1 MSSGDP
7 VSPGSASADA
17 DQATLTVT
25 RDRCDWSELLDRA
38 DSTIFHDPRWGE
50 LMQRVYGNRPFYLT
64 AKRDGQVVAAL
75 QLVHQKSFLF
85 GSRLSSLPY
94 FDASG
99 ILGDDRAGRREL
111 VKAARALADELG
123 VESVELRQ
131 FEPVDESLPTRTDK
145 VTMHLRLPQE
155 PDEAWSALKAKVRN
169 QVRKATKAGLVC
181 RQGGIELVRQFY
193 DLYAANMRI
202 LGSPPHSRR
211 FFESIIETFPE
222 RARILV
228 VAKDDGRAAA
238 ASLTLED
245 SQALRVPWAGSDH
258 RVRQLCPNMLLY
270 WEMIAQACRS
280 QGRCFD
286 FGRGTRDGGTYRFKR
301 QWGAQEVP
309 LHWQYLLSPGKEM
322 PDLRPDSAKYRL
334 MVACWRKLP
343 MPVAKLLGPGII
355 SKLS

>member
-25 RDRCDWSELLDRA
+25 RDRCDWSELLARA

-99 ILGDDRAGRREL
+99 ILGDDRAGRQEL

-131 FEPVDESLPTRTDK
+131 FDPENED
-145 VTMHLRLPQE
+145 
-155 PDEAWSALKAKVRN
+155 
-169 QVRKATKAGLVC
+169 
-181 RQGGIELVRQFY
+181 
-193 DLYAANMRI
+193 AAN
-202 LGSPPHSRR
+202 
-211 FFESIIETFPE
+211 IE
-222 RARILV
+222 R
-228 VAKDDGRAAA
+228 G
-238 ASLTLED
+238 
-245 SQALRVPWAGSDH
+245 LR
-258 RVRQLCPNMLLY
+258 
-270 WEMIAQACRS
+270 
-280 QGRCFD
+280 
-286 FGRGTRDGGTYRFKR
+286 
-301 QWGAQEVP
+301 
-309 LHWQYLLSPGKEM
+309 
-322 PDLRPDSAKYRL
+322 
-334 MVACWRKLP
+334 
-343 MPVAKLLGPGII
+343 
-355 SKLS
+355 